1 MVIKMQKIFV
11 ITILLL
17 LLAATS
23 AHASF
28 TPEAGM
34 ISYQINDSDR
44 IAVGNVTN
52 IQEYPEYSVVT
63 IKVDEWLMGPLPS
76 DEIEVIIE
84 IGSTYNNA
92 NGPRLYTGESVILML
107 QDINVAE
114 NRFKVTI
121 GEPGKHSTAD
131 RNEIMSE
138 LESMSKSNKS
148 ESVPTTESDNTI
160 PFIGSY
166 GLVLVFACVGFVLRR
181 SQK

>member
-1 MVIKMQKIFV
+1 MQKIF
-11 ITILLL
+11 ILTIFLLL
-17 LLAATS
+17 IAATN
-23 AHASF
+23 AHALF
-28 TPEAGM
+28 TQEAGM

-52 IQEYPEYSVVT
+52 VQEHFKYSVVT

-76 DEIEVIIE
+76 NEIEVITE
-84 IGSTYNNA
+84 RGSMYINNNEPRFYN
-92 NGPRLYTGESVILML
+92 GESVILML

-121 GEPGKHSTAD
+121 GEPGKHPTAD
-131 RNEIMSE
+131 RGEIISE
-138 LESMSKSNKS
+138 LESMGKSNKS
-148 ESVPTTESDNTI
+148 EIVPTARSDNTI

-166 GLVLVFACVGFVLRR
+166 WLVLVFACVGFVLRR